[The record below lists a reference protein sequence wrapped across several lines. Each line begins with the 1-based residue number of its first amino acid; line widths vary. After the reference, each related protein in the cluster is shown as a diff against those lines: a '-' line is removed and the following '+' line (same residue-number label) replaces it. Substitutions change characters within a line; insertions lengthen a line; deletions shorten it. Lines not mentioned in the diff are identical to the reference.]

1 MHALKCCLVRES
13 MVGHMVTFWWN
24 SVAQATAASLL
35 GVVVLPWVIGVD
47 YWTGK
52 SDKAMVG

>member
-1 MHALKCCLVRES
+1 